1 MISFLVTVTVSVVV
15 SSEGSH
21 SFTVRSDLVNVACDL
36 SSDTVTPHV
45 PLVVTFEIL
54 IFDSVFTGYLFQIIS
69 CPSFLSY
76 LVFVVT
82 TKPPTV
88 VNS

>member
-1 MISFLVTVTVSVVV
+1 MISFLFTVTVSVVV

-21 SFTVRSDLVNVACDL
+21 SFTSRLDLVNVAWFL
-36 SSDTVTPHV
+36 SSATVTPHV
-45 PLVVTFEIL
+45 PSVVTFEIL
-54 IFDSVFTGYLFQIIS
+54 IFSSVFSGYLFQMTS